1 MLARSRTLTTG
12 AALLTLASSTCLL
25 AADGPA
31 SGSAPSAAAP
41 LVTSRPSLTLDGA
54 KRVIAAAVAQARTGA
69 GTGVIAVVDEGGNLM
84 ALERLDNTFSAG
96 AEVAIGKA
104 RTAVKFKKPT
114 KFFEEVIAKGRT
126 AMVTIDGF
134 TPLQGGIPIMVD
146 GQVVGGVGV
155 SGAASAAQDE
165 EIALA
170 AAAAIS
176 PMDGAIGSMP
186 QFPAQ
191 ALMADPS
198 SMSAGSVT
206 FFPHDQVSDAFSKGA
221 VLLNA
226 GPYEVHASRREKA
239 GMAEI
244 HTAETDVIYVLD
256 GTAEFITGG
265 MIEGAQVTA
274 SEEIRGSGV
283 QGGEQRRLVK
293 GDVIVVPS
301 GVPHWFKQVDAPFTY
316 YVVKVRTNVT
326 GGAR

>member
-1 MLARSRTLTTG
+1 MIARSLMLTAG
-12 AALLTLASSTCLL
+12 AALLCFTSSAPLL
-25 AADGPA
+25 AADEPA
-31 SGSAPSAAAP
+31 SGLTPAATAP
-41 LVTSRPSLTLDGA
+41 LITSRPSLTLDGA
-54 KRVIAAAVAQARTGA
+54 KRVIAAAVAQARKDV

-114 KFFEEVIAKGRT
+114 RFFEEVIAKGRT

-155 SGAASAAQDE
+155 SGAASAARDE
-165 EIALA
+165 QIALA
-170 AAAAIS
+170 AAAAIT
-176 PMDGAIGSMP
+176 PMDGALTSTP
-186 QFPAQ
+186 QSPAQ

-198 SMSAGSVT
+198 SMSAGAVT
-206 FFPHDQVSDAFSKGA
+206 FFPHDQVSDAFSTGA
-221 VLLNA
+221 VLLSA
-226 GPYEVHASRREKA
+226 GPYQVHASRREKA

-265 MIEGAQVTA
+265 TIEGGQVTA
-274 SEEIRGSGV
+274 SEEIRGAGV

-293 GDVIVVPS
+293 GDVIVVPN
-301 GVPHWFKQVDAPFTY
+301 GVPHWFKEVDAPFTY
-316 YVVKVRTNVT
+316 YVVKVRTDGN